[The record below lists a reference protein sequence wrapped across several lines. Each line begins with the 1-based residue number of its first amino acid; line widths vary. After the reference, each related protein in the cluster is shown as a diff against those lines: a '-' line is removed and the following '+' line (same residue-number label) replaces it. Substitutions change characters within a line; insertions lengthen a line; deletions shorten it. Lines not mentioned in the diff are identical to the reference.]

1 MGLWREYAA
10 DAPRVQGPSRR
21 LLIEGQRTNQV
32 RNPRGEGA
40 IAGTPGT
47 APTFWGTDPTTR
59 TINGLVA
66 ADGLTLLDLSYTVA
80 GAGNRQLTLES
91 GVIAAGAGEAWT
103 ATVFAA
109 LMSGSGL
116 SLRIDMEFRDAV
128 NALIAGGTAA
138 SADLNTVDGQLRRL
152 SVTHVAPA
160 TTARVTAQLR
170 WSFTGATTARALYG
184 APQIEIGAFAS
195 TPILPLISTPAAAT
209 RGSDLLTGA
218 FATLFPGGSGTVL
231 GVAMFP
237 ASPPASQFFDFVQ
250 TDGVADNRNAI
261 QALGGGNTIRL
272 QRRAAAVDTFAT
284 LGTHTPGSPFGWGI
298 TWDNAGRVA
307 AMMTG
312 GTVQALTG
320 ASTGHANLRLGAGI
334 AGLNPTFGEL
344 GAPLLALPYVVSDA
358 VLAARVAAL
367 PLA

>member
-10 DAPRVQGPSRR
+10 DAPRVQGAARR

-32 RNPRGEGA
+32 RNPRAEGA

-47 APTFWGTDPTTR
+47 VPTFWGTLPTGR
-59 TINGLVA
+59 TINGLVVQ
-66 ADGLTLLDLSYTVA
+66 DGLPLLDLSYTVA
-80 GAGNRQLTLES
+80 GADNRQLMLES
-91 GVIAAGAGEAWT
+91 AVVAANPGETWT
-103 ATVFAA
+103 ASVFTA
-109 LMSGSGL
+109 LMSGVGMQA
-116 SLRIDMEFRDAV
+116 RVEIQFRDGVGAGV
-128 NALIAGGTAA
+128 AGGAA
-138 SADLNTVDGQLRRL
+138 SGAWQTAIDGVMRRQA
-152 SVTHVAPA
+152 VTHVAPA
-160 TTARVTAQLR
+160 GTARITAQL
-170 WSFTGATTARALYG
+170 FVDFAGATTARLLYG
-184 APQIEIGAFAS
+184 VPQMELGAFAS
-195 TPILPLISTPAAAT
+195 TPILPLISTPATAT

-344 GAPLLALPYVVSDA
+344 GAPLLALPYVVTDA